1 MREKNKCERTQLEW
15 NVDAASTVS
24 LNLDVDINYV
34 TDSPLAMKVT
44 LVPRQDDSHGSFPHS
59 SFGKLDDTGEKEQV
73 VLVVKDEENAFHTV
87 GTSHSSFGHYSYPF
101 SLRFSLERPKV
112 EELARV
118 SSDFVVQSEA
128 VLPRYSPPQAK
139 PVPQSLPSD
148 YFMENEDALRDL
160 YDSLVKVHGFV
171 GPKIQYRRFA
181 KLFGN
186 QDIGKPINWV
196 GHVNALRYFLDALYD
211 AGLFTVKSKRGFWQ
225 SAEKCFVV
233 KGKCKKNLRTNT
245 LDNEKVKQQI
255 DKIIANVC
263 IYKAKK

>member
-15 NVDAASTVS
+15 NVDTTSTVS

-44 LVPRQDDSHGSFPHS
+44 LVPQQDDPHGLSPHFS
-59 SFGKLDDTGEKEQV
+59 SGKQTDTGEDNV
-73 VLVVKDEENAFHTV
+73 VFIVKDEEKRFHTV
-87 GTSHSSFGHYSYPF
+87 GTSHSSFCHYSYPF
-101 SLRFSLERPKV
+101 LLRLSLERPQA

-118 SSDFVVQSEA
+118 SSAFVVQSEA
-128 VLPRYSPPQAK
+128 VLPQYSPPQAR
-139 PVPQSLPSD
+139 PIPQSLPSD

-186 QDIGKPINWV
+186 QNIGKPINWV

-263 IYKAKK
+263 IYKGKK

>member
-1 MREKNKCERTQLEW
+1 MEEIKEEKENELQW
-15 NVDAASTVS
+15 IVDATSTVS
-24 LNLDVDINYV
+24 LNLDVDITYV
-34 TDSPLAMKVT
+34 TDSSVAVKAAFVPLQDESKVRSVKSN
-44 LVPRQDDSHGSFPHS
+44 LRKPA
-59 SFGKLDDTGEKEQV
+59 DTSEASVVLIDKGEK
-73 VLVVKDEENAFHTV
+73 NRFHTV
-87 GTSHSSFGHYSYPF
+87 GTSGLPVCHCSFPVTFHIALDRPPE
-101 SLRFSLERPKV
+101 ERV
-112 EELARV
+112 ARV
-118 SSDFVVQSEA
+118 SSGFVIQSKA
-128 VLPRYSPPQAK
+128 VLPQYSPPQAR
-139 PVPQSLPSD
+139 PIPQSLPSD

-186 QDIGKPINWV
+186 QNIGKPINWV

-233 KGKCKKNLRTNT
+233 EGKYKKNLRTNT
-245 LDNEKVKQQI
+245 LDDEKVKQQI

>member
-1 MREKNKCERTQLEW
+1 MRKKNKCEQTQLEW

-44 LVPRQDDSHGSFPHS
+44 LVPRQDDPHGLSPHFS
-59 SFGKLDDTGEKEQV
+59 SGKQTDTGEDNV
-73 VLVVKDEENAFHTV
+73 VFIVKDEEKRFHTV

-101 SLRFSLERPKV
+101 SLQFSLERPQA

-118 SSDFVVQSEA
+118 SSAFVVQSKA
-128 VLPRYSPPQAK
+128 VVPQYSPPQAR
-139 PVPQSLPSD
+139 PIPQSLPSD

-196 GHVNALRYFLDALYD
+196 GHVNALRYFLNSLYK

-225 SAEKCFVV
+225 SAERCFVV

-263 IYKAKK
+263 IYKDKK

>member
-1 MREKNKCERTQLEW
+1 MEEIKEEKENELQW
-15 NVDAASTVS
+15 IVDATSTVS
-24 LNLDVDINYV
+24 LNLDVDITYV
-34 TDSPLAMKVT
+34 TDSSVAVKAAFVPLQDESKVRSVKSN
-44 LVPRQDDSHGSFPHS
+44 LRKPA
-59 SFGKLDDTGEKEQV
+59 DTSEASVVLIDKGEK
-73 VLVVKDEENAFHTV
+73 NRFHTV
-87 GTSHSSFGHYSYPF
+87 GTSGPPVCHCSFPVTFHIALDRPPE
-101 SLRFSLERPKV
+101 ERV
-112 EELARV
+112 ARV
-118 SSDFVVQSEA
+118 SSGFVIQSKA
-128 VLPRYSPPQAK
+128 VVPRYSPPQAR
-139 PVPQSLPSD
+139 PIPQSLPSD

-186 QDIGKPINWV
+186 QNIGKPINWV
-196 GHVNALRYFLDALYD
+196 GHVNALRYFLNSLYK

>member
-1 MREKNKCERTQLEW
+1 MEEIKEEKENELQW
-15 NVDAASTVS
+15 IVDATSTVS
-24 LNLDVDINYV
+24 LNLDVDITYV
-34 TDSPLAMKVT
+34 TDSSVAVKAAFVPLQDESKVRSVKSN
-44 LVPRQDDSHGSFPHS
+44 LRKPA
-59 SFGKLDDTGEKEQV
+59 DTSEASVVLIDKGEK
-73 VLVVKDEENAFHTV
+73 NRFHTV
-87 GTSHSSFGHYSYPF
+87 GTSGPPVCHCSFPVTFHIALDRPPE
-101 SLRFSLERPKV
+101 ERV
-112 EELARV
+112 ARV
-118 SSDFVVQSEA
+118 SSGFVIQSKA
-128 VLPRYSPPQAK
+128 VVPRYSPPQAR
-139 PVPQSLPSD
+139 PIPQSLPSD